1 MKGDTVM
8 AKKVLAWIGV
18 VILSLFVL
26 YNAFFIYSTI
36 ENGKKEV
43 PVPYGKEGDLIP
55 IEQITGIYTQ
65 ATLKPGCYIDFGISI
80 PSDDNGPWHNSCVGA
95 EESGGLHVDDIWI
108 VDVYGDQC
116 TVVFTLSDASPGQ
129 HNLYSDTKY
138 PLSNLDYDQSKV
150 EKADDGLEVS
160 LYGSRYTLNKT
171 ARASFAVGI
180 VMALCIEGGALAGII
195 LLVHKVIK
203 PRR

>member
-1 MKGDTVM
+1 M

-26 YNAFFIYSTI
+26 FNAFFIYSTI

-55 IEQITGIYTQ
+55 IEQITGIYTK

-80 PSDDNGPWHNSCVGA
+80 PSDDNGPWHNCCVEA
-95 EESGGLHVDDIWI
+95 LESEGLHVDDIWI

-116 TVVFTLSDASPGQ
+116 TVVFTLSDASPGR
-129 HNLYSDTKY
+129 HNLYSDTEY

-150 EKADDGLEVS
+150 EKADDGLEVN

-180 VMALCIEGGALAGII
+180 VLALCIEGGALAGII

>member
-1 MKGDTVM
+1 M

-26 YNAFFIYSTI
+26 CNAFFIYSTI

-55 IEQITGIYTQ
+55 IEQITGIYTK

-80 PSDDNGPWHNSCVGA
+80 PSDDNGPWHNCCVEA
-95 EESGGLHVDDIWI
+95 LESGGLHVDDIWI

-180 VMALCIEGGALAGII
+180 VLAFCIEGGALAGII

>member
-1 MKGDTVM
+1 MV
-8 AKKVLAWIGV
+8 KKVLAWIGV

-26 YNAFFIYSTI
+26 YNALFIYRTI
-36 ENGKKEV
+36 ENWKKE
-43 PVPYGKEGDLIP
+43 EGDLIP
-55 IEQITGIYTQ
+55 IEQITGIYTK

-80 PSDDNGPWHNSCVGA
+80 PSDDNGPWHNSCVEA
-95 EESGGLHVDDIWI
+95 LESGGLHVDDIWI

-171 ARASFAVGI
+171 ARASFAIGI
-180 VMALCIEGGALAGII
+180 VLALCIEGGALAGII

>member
-1 MKGDTVM
+1 M

-26 YNAFFIYSTI
+26 FNAFFIYSTI

-55 IEQITGIYTQ
+55 IEQITGIYTK

-80 PSDDNGPWHNSCVGA
+80 PSDDNGPWHNSCVEA
-95 EESGGLHVDDIWI
+95 LESGDLHVDDIWI

-116 TVVFTLSDASPGQ
+116 TVVFTLSDAGPGQ

-150 EKADDGLEVS
+150 EKADDGLEVN

-180 VMALCIEGGALAGII
+180 VLALFIEGGALAGII